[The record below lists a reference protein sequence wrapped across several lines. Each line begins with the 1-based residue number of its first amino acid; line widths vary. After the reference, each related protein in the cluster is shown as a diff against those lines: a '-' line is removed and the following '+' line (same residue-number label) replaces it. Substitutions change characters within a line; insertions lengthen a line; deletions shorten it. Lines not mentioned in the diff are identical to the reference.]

1 RNPEMRGVR
10 WMLLALHLVC
20 ARATHLAPMPCD
32 SKSVEKLA
40 LLAMTYINEDR
51 QTGYKFALNR
61 VFNAHVHPQGPAG
74 KVYYLDL
81 DILETKC
88 HVLSPKSWKRCEIRP
103 FMETQISGN
112 CNTTILHTTEGFSY
126 LYSYDCTLVPD
137 PPEKLQ
143 RTCPDCP
150 LLLALGSDRAVSAAK
165 TTLRRY
171 TQQSTLPMR
180 LTLDTITRA
189 SQQVRSPPCCFSHS
203 HMDNPAFD
211 IPDRGHLCGVHSAG
225 VLGLAGPGGA
235 VCACSRRQRGERQ
248 QPLHCAEFGIGRIR
262 DYGDMA
268 PIGFCTGAVFG
279 PGTVQTSVKVS
290 CEIFHPQRNRTSGDV
305 GRGQR
310 KKTLAGQASPVAL
323 PLAPDGHALT
333 FEDAKQGSL
342 QPLVISHPSSSPE
355 SSQSSESSE
364 EESVSSE
371 ELVGSERVIRPPQDF
386 RYTALRQKRQAPG
399 DSQPSPSPAFLT
411 VFPGTPS
418 PFRSCPGVSRY
429 TTV

>member
-1 RNPEMRGVR
+1 MRGVR

-189 SQQVRSPPCCFSHS
+189 SQRTSPTAAIFVEYTVQECSVSPVQEVLCV
-203 HMDNPAFD
+203 PAD
-211 IPDRGHLCGVHSAG
+211 AG
-225 VLGLAGPGGA
+225 KG
-235 VCACSRRQRGERQ
+235 
-248 QPLHCAEFGIGRIR
+248 
-262 DYGDMA
+262 

-279 PGTVQTSVKVS
+279 PGTIQMSVKVS
-290 CEIFHPQRNRTSGDV
+290 CEIFHP
-305 GRGQR
+305 
-310 KKTLAGQASPVAL
+310 QASPVAL

-342 QPLVISHPSSSPE
+342 QPLVSSHPSSSPE

-371 ELVGSERVIRPPQDF
+371 ELVGSERIIRPPQDF